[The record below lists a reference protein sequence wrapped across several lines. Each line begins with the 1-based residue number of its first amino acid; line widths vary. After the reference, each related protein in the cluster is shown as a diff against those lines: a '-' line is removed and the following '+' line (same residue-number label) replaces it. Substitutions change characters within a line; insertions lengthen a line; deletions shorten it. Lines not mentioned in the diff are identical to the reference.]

1 MKLKLESF
9 KKKSVW
15 VAIISFAVLLGKT
28 YKLFEVPE
36 NFNTLVDLGLSILTM
51 LGIIVDA

>member
-15 VAIISFAVLLGKT
+15 VAIISFAALLGKT
-28 YKLFEVPE
+28 YNLFDVPE
-36 NFNTLVDLGLSILTM
+36 NFNTLVDLGLGILLT

>member
-15 VAIISFAVLLGKT
+15 VAIISFAALLGKT
-28 YKLFEVPE
+28 YNLFNVPE
-36 NFNTLVDLGLSILTM
+36 NFNTLVDLGLGILLT

>member
-36 NFNTLVDLGLSILTM
+36 NFSSLVDLGLSILTM
-51 LGIIVDA
+51 LGIVVDA